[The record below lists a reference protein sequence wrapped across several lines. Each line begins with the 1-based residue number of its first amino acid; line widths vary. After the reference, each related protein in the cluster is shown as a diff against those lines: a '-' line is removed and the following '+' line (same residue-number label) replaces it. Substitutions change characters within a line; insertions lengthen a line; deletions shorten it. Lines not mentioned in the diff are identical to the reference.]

1 MNARWIAYRSKKSFD
16 DIDLDDDEYD
26 GFDMAATTVRRE
38 SRSFVLDAY
47 THTCSPCLHTQG
59 DAPGSP
65 AKHAPIH
72 SRSVVR
78 LVNKEPK
85 WNAEKQYYTMHFHN
99 HRVTEAC
106 EANFLMIVA
115 DGEEAARGETD
126 KVGVA
131 KSEADLR
138 LQLTDACT
146 ALLSPCSG
154 ARRTLLQT
162 VRTTRLCSVAAF
174 GGGAFCWR
182 LLGV

>member
-1 MNARWIAYRSKKSFD
+1 MQFCS
-16 DIDLDDDEYD
+16 
-26 GFDMAATTVRRE
+26 RRVH
-38 SRSFVLDAY
+38 S
-47 THTCSPCLHTQG
+47 HGSPYLHTQG

-131 KSEADLR
+131 KSEADIRSL
-138 LQLTDACT
+138 LTDTCVSP
-146 ALLSPCSG
+146 LSPCSG
-154 ARRTLLQT
+154 VRRTSPQT
-162 VRTTRLCSVAAF
+162 VRTTRLCSAAAF
-174 GGGAFCWR
+174 GGEVF
-182 LLGV
+182 